1 MFSETYPHVTFVMR
15 HLSCP
20 ALGLWA

>member
-1 MFSETYPHVTFVMR
+1 MFSETYPHVTFVMQ